1 MARVG
6 VRQSWLGLAAALAAC
21 ATPLAAQGIDGR
33 VVRASDS
40 TSVFG
45 ALVRLLDAS
54 GAQVAQATTLAGGVV
69 ALRAPAAGR
78 YTVTVLRIG
87 QRPWRSEVLTLGPGA
102 ARRVTFTVP
111 DEPIVLDA
119 VAVESRS
126 ACRTS
131 PGEGSVL
138 ADLLAQTD
146 RALTLTRLEMERGE
160 VRFYVELYR
169 RTETLLGVVVDSSAT
184 VEANLSW
191 PIRSVPPAELAAHGF
206 VREDAATP
214 ERPLGGQVYFGPDAP
229 VLLSPWF
236 LGSHCFGLTRGSG
249 ADSGT
254 VVVTFRPEHPRNAEI
269 AGRIVLAE
277 RTFEL
282 RRIEWRYVG
291 LPHWVTSEG
300 AAGEMVF
307 QRLPSGVYL
316 PSRWWMRAPVP
327 EVNWRREP
335 VRIAGWRESGG
346 QLLLSR

>member
-1 MARVG
+1 MYRVCG
-6 VRQSWLGLAAALAAC
+6 HRSWLGFVVMLAGLAS
-21 ATPLAAQGIDGR
+21 PLVAQEVDAR

-40 TSVFG
+40 AGVVG
-45 ALVRLLDAS
+45 ALVRLVNAS
-54 GAQVAQATTLAGGVV
+54 GAHVAQATTMAGGVV
-69 ALRAPAAGR
+69 VLRAPAAGR

-87 QRPWRSEVLTLGPGA
+87 QRPWRSEILTLGPGA

-146 RALTLTRLEMERGE
+146 RALTSTRLEMERGE

-184 VEANLSW
+184 VEADLSW
-191 PIRSVPPAELAAHGF
+191 PIRSVPPAELAVHGF

-236 LGSHCFGLTRGSG
+236 LGSHCFGLARGSG
-249 ADSGT
+249 LDSGT
-254 VVVTFRPEHPRNAEI
+254 VMVTFRPEHPRNVDI
-269 AGRIVLAE
+269 AGRIVLTE

-291 LPHWVTSEG
+291 LPHWVTREG
-300 AAGEMVF
+300 AAGEMAF
-307 QRLPSGVYL
+307 RRLRSGVYL
-316 PSRWWMRAPVP
+316 PSRWWMRAPMA
-327 EVNWRREP
+327 EVDLQREP
-335 VRIAGWRESGG
+335 VRLWGWRESGG
-346 QLLLSR
+346 QMLLSR